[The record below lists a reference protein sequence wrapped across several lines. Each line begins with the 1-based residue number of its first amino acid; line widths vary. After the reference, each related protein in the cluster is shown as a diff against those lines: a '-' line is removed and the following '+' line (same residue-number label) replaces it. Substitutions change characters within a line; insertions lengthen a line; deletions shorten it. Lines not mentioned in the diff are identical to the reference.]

1 MTQLSEKNDFP
12 DFPRDPEYMPKK
24 EKHNPK
30 KKNIFSTKRDLEEY
44 FSFLEDVLPVS
55 SQCTK
60 RQMPVDKVFEF

>member
-1 MTQLSEKNDFP
+1 MTQLSEKNDFL
-12 DFPRDPEYMPKK
+12 DFPRDPEYMAKK

-30 KKNIFSTKRDLEEY
+30 SISSTKRDLEEY

-60 RQMPVDKVFEF
+60 RQMPVDKVFEL